1 MLLYSQIIARLPL
14 FFSECSSISGK
25 VCVTPPVAT
34 SRFYQGNGRQYR
46 RTWIWAKQPA
56 YAMQREQESLPHSRR
71 EKRSHAG
78 VGHEKGLPDSSFLVA
93 HALRRSQFS
102 PSESLL
108 RPSLRFRSV
117 FPAENFAVRKF
128 SAGNRRE
135 NAESRRDGRTLMRK
149 GKIVRFINT
158 ISSDGIAYFLL
169 HLFQLMGQDFHVAA
183 DLLVGYP

>member
-1 MLLYSQIIARLPL
+1 MQCRGSKRA
-14 FFSECSSISGK
+14 FTTEESGLM
-25 VCVTPPVAT
+25 PG
-34 SRFYQGNGRQYR
+34 YG
-46 RTWIWAKQPA
+46 
-56 YAMQREQESLPHSRR
+56 M
-71 EKRSHAG
+71 
-78 VGHEKGLPDSSFLVA
+78 KGAPGQFFLVA

-117 FPAENFAVRKF
+117 FPAENFTMRKF

-183 DLLVGYP
+183 DLLVGYSGIYLGGFQIRMPQRRLTVSMGTPCESSTVVAFVCRAT